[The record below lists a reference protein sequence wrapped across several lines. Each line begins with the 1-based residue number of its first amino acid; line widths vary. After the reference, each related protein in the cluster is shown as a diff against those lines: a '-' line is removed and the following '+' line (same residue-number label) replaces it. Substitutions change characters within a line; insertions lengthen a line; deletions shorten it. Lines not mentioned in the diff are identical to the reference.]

1 MQIKFIPPSSAQPP
15 GFLGKVLALVA
26 TVVLAV
32 VALMFSAVLL
42 AVILVV
48 GAIGFAYLW
57 WKTRAVRRQLREM
70 QKFARNAQ
78 AQAEVSRG
86 EVYKG
91 EIIEGEA
98 VRVQETDVRIGR

>member
-15 GFLGKVLALVA
+15 GFLGKVLALIA
-26 TVVLAV
+26 TVV
-32 VALMFSAVLL
+32 L

-70 QKFARNAQ
+70 QEFARNAQ

-98 VRVQETDVRIGR
+98 VRVHETDVRIGR